1 MSQISNSSVKL
12 LRLPAV
18 MEMTGLGRSTVYKL
32 VQAKKFPE
40 PVRVAVPKMTV
51 WPSDVIEQWVQEK
64 LDGGSRGTAP

>member
-1 MSQISNSSVKL
+1 MSQVSNSSVKL

-18 MEMTGLGRSTVYKL
+18 MEMTGLGRSTVYQL
-32 VQAKKFPE
+32 VKEKKFPE
-40 PVRVAVPKMTV
+40 PVHVAVPKMTV